1 MKNEVRFFVSSLFC
15 FGAGIILSG
24 CGNKLKQTGFVY
36 GHPEAI
42 ADPYEEIRAIRYATT
57 GRGFGSKPILA
68 KQMVKNNF
76 SILKAAQHTEC
87 SSAKYFLHKIAE
99 VTGTKTAM

>member
-1 MKNEVRFFVSSLFC
+1 MSSF
-15 FGAGIILSG
+15 I
-24 CGNKLKQTGFVY
+24 NDPEFVY

-87 SSAKYFLHKIAE
+87 SSAKYFLNKIAE